1 MRIFITGVA
10 GSLGTHLAKE
20 LVNMGFEVAG
30 NDIKRLEETELFDLP
45 ITYIWKSSIDLEP
58 EDLPWIPDVVI
69 DAAIEFADR
78 PLANSSPI
86 TTVFGNLATAV
97 RILELARKHF
107 PNALLIY
114 PSCYDEATE
123 VLTRDGWK
131 NMWELSENDEIA
143 SLNPETFE
151 VEYLKPVQIIRTYY
165 EGPMYWFTGKSI
177 DLLVTPNHNVFAK
190 TSRTWKL
197 LTAEE
202 LAKHAAFEFK
212 TDGLWRGIHQP
223 YVIIPR
229 AEGFGKKMK
238 PELYV
243 KALELREK
251 GYTYKEIADVLGVSI
266 NTVEWWFSKSREKK
280 RLPVWAKSAEDR
292 AVRTEDF
299 LEFLGYVVTD
309 GHIRRDDYVIE
320 VGQKK
325 VENIDKIEKV
335 FINIARQLGV
345 DYNRYEREDK
355 EFGGRVIS
363 FHIRDFGLW
372 SFLVNEVGRLK
383 CEKRIPR
390 WVFQLDKD
398 YLKVLFDSMMRGD
411 GARRGDVLITCSKY
425 LADDMMEL
433 ALKVG
438 YSASISIMK
447 PGRKALTQSGRE
459 IIQKAPV
466 YYVNIR
472 RERTTPYMRPTK
484 DVEIIQYSGWIW
496 DVTLPRNHIL
506 YVRRNGKPVWSGNSF
521 NSIYGWQYIGWAR
534 AQEVLNKTGMLLPL
548 PTSVYGWSKASA
560 ELLYFSYAIMHKL
573 RVLITRIGSSYG
585 PGGRLDVLPHKLIV
599 YSIRGLR
606 FKLRSPRATRL
617 WTYVKDAVDFYRE
630 LFNEHIYD
638 YEPASPAIIT
648 NAGNAGYMDSSK
660 PNYITTNEEIAQ
672 LIKRIAR
679 EFGRDLD
686 YEPIDYYE
694 PGEYTPV
701 SMYLDYV
708 DKPIKI
714 DIDVTSM
721 QPTWWKPKYTLYDGL
736 KETYNYFLTIFGKSG
751 ERGKQ

>member
-114 PSCYDEATE
+114 PS
-123 VLTRDGWK
+123 
-131 NMWELSENDEIA
+131 
-143 SLNPETFE
+143 
-151 VEYLKPVQIIRTYY
+151 
-165 EGPMYWFTGKSI
+165 
-177 DLLVTPNHNVFAK
+177 
-190 TSRTWKL
+190 
-197 LTAEE
+197 
-202 LAKHAAFEFK
+202 
-212 TDGLWRGIHQP
+212 
-223 YVIIPR
+223 
-229 AEGFGKKMK
+229 
-238 PELYV
+238 
-243 KALELREK
+243 
-251 GYTYKEIADVLGVSI
+251 
-266 NTVEWWFSKSREKK
+266 
-280 RLPVWAKSAEDR
+280 
-292 AVRTEDF
+292 
-299 LEFLGYVVTD
+299 
-309 GHIRRDDYVIE
+309 
-320 VGQKK
+320 
-325 VENIDKIEKV
+325 
-335 FINIARQLGV
+335 
-345 DYNRYEREDK
+345 
-355 EFGGRVIS
+355 
-363 FHIRDFGLW
+363 
-372 SFLVNEVGRLK
+372 
-383 CEKRIPR
+383 
-390 WVFQLDKD
+390 
-398 YLKVLFDSMMRGD
+398 
-411 GARRGDVLITCSKY
+411 
-425 LADDMMEL
+425 
-433 ALKVG
+433 
-438 YSASISIMK
+438 
-447 PGRKALTQSGRE
+447 
-459 IIQKAPV
+459 
-466 YYVNIR
+466 
-472 RERTTPYMRPTK
+472 
-484 DVEIIQYSGWIW
+484 
-496 DVTLPRNHIL
+496 
-506 YVRRNGKPVWSGNSF
+506 SF

-585 PGGRLDVLPHKLIV
+585 PGGRCYDEKTEILTNEGWKKFSELRGDELVYTLNPETMEIVLQPIKRMYVYDYDGEMYHIHNSFIDLMVTPNHKMFFAPYGGKPRREPIEEMLKYSYVRLFNTGKWKGERKEKICFTQKLKVCKVCGYVGKYFGAKEPRCSKCKSRRVEIVEKEICYPMDDFLKFLGFWIGDGSLGKRKSSEIVITQIKENTRREILELCKNLFKDSTITIKKNQIIIHNRWVYEWLEKNVGRNKMERRIPNEIKSLSPEQLQILLEWLAKADGTDYGSKFNIYTSNPKLRDDIMEIALKAGFSARYYIRPVGLSSRLKEGRVIVQKHDNYEINITKKVGNNPVLEIRKILNKEYHYTGKRTFVEVVHYKGKVYDVEVPEHHLIYVRRDGKPIWSSNSDELPHKLIV

-630 LFNEHIYD
+630 LFNEHVYD

-660 PNYITTNEEIAQ
+660 PNYVTTNEEVAQ

-736 KETYNYFLTIFGKSG
+736 KETYNYFLTIFSRSG